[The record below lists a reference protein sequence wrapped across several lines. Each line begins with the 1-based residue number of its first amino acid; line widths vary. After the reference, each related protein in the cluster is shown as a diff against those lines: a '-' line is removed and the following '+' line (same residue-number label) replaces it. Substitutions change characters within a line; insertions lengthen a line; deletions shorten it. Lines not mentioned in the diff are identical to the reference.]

1 LQSKSRSLTPASRQ
15 VVQIV
20 RFSVFYAL
28 GTLDAA
34 SLPVVASNRRHA
46 GDHDMFR
53 HPLARDIAWV
63 SIAKLVVLALIYVL
77 FFTPSQHGRAD
88 LFGHIAGVVSPGTAA
103 AR

>member
-1 LQSKSRSLTPASRQ
+1 
-15 VVQIV
+15 
-20 RFSVFYAL
+20 
-28 GTLDAA
+28 
-34 SLPVVASNRRHA
+34 
-46 GDHDMFR
+46 MFR

-88 LFGHIAGVVSPGTAA
+88 LFGHVAGVVSPGTAA